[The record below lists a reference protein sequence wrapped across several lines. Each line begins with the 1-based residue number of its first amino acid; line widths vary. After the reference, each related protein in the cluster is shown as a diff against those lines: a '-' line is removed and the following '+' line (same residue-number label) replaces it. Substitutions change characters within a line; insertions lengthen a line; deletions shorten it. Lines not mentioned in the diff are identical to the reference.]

1 MEVEVALGNDL
12 EQRFAIKIDLV
23 VLRVGLI
30 VNVRVSESFRNDEP
44 LGLLAWHSAHSMK
57 TNDVSP
63 FDLLL
68 SL

>member
-30 VNVRVSESFRNDEP
+30 VDVRVSESEWTSLYPFEMMSP
-44 LGLLAWHSAHSMK
+44 LAYLPGTVL
-57 TNDVSP
+57 TP
-63 FDLLL
+63 
-68 SL
+68 